1 MSGEKLLRKQFS
13 VYDPETKRSKI
24 KNVSGKTIEE
34 IEKKGEEWLVE
45 TKKEMAEKLEKM
57 KKEKQEKTIPAS
69 ISDKKEIIPFKK
81 FSLDSRADDAFSL
94 LCLGSTRS
102 GKTTA
107 IKNILNEECDK
118 HIKVVF
124 TPSLH
129 ATTYKD
135 FPKDCLFSAFYFPE
149 VLKDMYMINS
159 KTKNHYPF
167 MCILDDVVD
176 KKYDKELMKLLTI
189 YRNSRMSCIIC
200 SQARAIMNA
209 TARTN
214 INYVCCFK
222 LNSDEEIEKV
232 IKAYLISR
240 FPADMKMP
248 DKIRYYRQAT
258 EDHKFFLID
267 NFTGEVCLTKIF
279 I

>member
-1 MSGEKLLRKQFS
+1 MPKLLRKQFS
-13 VYDPETKRSKI
+13 VYNPETKRPLI
-24 KNVSGKTIEE
+24 KNISGETEAE
-34 IEKKGEEWLVE
+34 IETKGAEWIAS
-45 TKKEMAEKLEKM
+45 TKKMVSERVAQL
-57 KKEKQEKTIPAS
+57 KTAVPVSPAS
-69 ISDKKEIIPFKK
+69 VSNEIIPFKK
-81 FSLDSRADDAFSL
+81 FNLNSRVDDAFSL

-107 IKNILNEECDK
+107 IKSILTEECDK

-129 ATTYKD
+129 AQTYKD
-135 FPKDCLFSAFYFPE
+135 FPKDCLFSPFYFPE
-149 VLKDMYMINS
+149 VLKDMYTINS

-176 KKYDKELMKLLTI
+176 KKHDKELMKLLTI

-240 FPADMKMP
+240 FPAEMKMP
-248 DKIRYYRQAT
+248 EKI
-258 EDHKFFLID
+258 K
-267 NFTGEVCLTKIF
+267 
-279 I
+279 